1 MATAAGDRDWRRRP
15 LPEEAGIVPEV
26 SATRS
31 HVRPLRVSEDQS
43 HPMAAGACLRA
54 AAPGEYRHR
63 LLGRRGVCTPEGNV
77 DGGGT
82 AGSNGREGQDEE
94 GGRNQR

>member
-1 MATAAGDRDWRRRP
+1 MVGRSRGDILPCNHGDCSRRP

-54 AAPGEYRHR
+54 AAAGEYRHR
-63 LLGRRGVCTPEGNV
+63 LLGRGAEQSMPL
-77 DGGGT
+77 GGIWH
-82 AGSNGREGQDEE
+82 
-94 GGRNQR
+94 